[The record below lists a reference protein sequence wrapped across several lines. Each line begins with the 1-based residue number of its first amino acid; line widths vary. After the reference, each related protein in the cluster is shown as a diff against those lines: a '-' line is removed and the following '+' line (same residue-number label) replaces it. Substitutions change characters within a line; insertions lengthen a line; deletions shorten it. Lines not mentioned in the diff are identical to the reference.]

1 MKAVKP
7 SRTKTDATA
16 LRLAEK
22 SDYAQFARV
31 RRLRRVGTEVF
42 RGVVGVLAMLV
53 LWELASRVYNLEVLL
68 PTPITVF
75 KNVVKTLSLS
85 QQPWLYGPNIYQH
98 LGASLLRTVTGFG
111 IAALTA
117 IPLGLLLGRVA
128 TLRELIAPAIN
139 ILYPIPGIAWV
150 PLAILWFGLGD
161 KAVVFAVFMSAVFP
175 LYYNVVAGV
184 RLISPSIVDAGRC
197 YGARGPKLFLKVILP
212 AATPYVIV
220 GLRIAL
226 GNAWRMIVAAE
237 MFASE
242 TGIGFVLIQS
252 RYLFRAVDLMT
263 AMILVSIVGYGTEKA
278 IVGTIERW
286 TIERWEVK
294 SS

>member
-1 MKAVKP
+1 VKLA
-7 SRTKTDATA
+7 KTSPTNRDAGI
-16 LRLAEK
+16 LRPA
-22 SDYAQFARV
+22 DMGRHTHHARAQ
-31 RRLRRVGTEVF
+31 RLRMASRGMLSGVF
-42 RGVVGVLAMLV
+42 GLLAMLA
-53 LWELASRVYNLEVLL
+53 LWELASRAYNIEIVL

-75 KNVVKTLSLS
+75 ENVVQTLSLH

-98 LGASLLRTVTGFG
+98 LLASFLRTIVGFG
-111 IAALTA
+111 MAAVMA

-128 TLRELIAPAIN
+128 ILREFISPAIN
-139 ILYPIPGIAWV
+139 ILYPIPGIAWI

-161 KAVVFAVFMSAVFP
+161 KAAVFAVFMSAVFP
-175 LYYNVVAGV
+175 LYFNVVAGV

-197 YGARGPKLFLKVILP
+197 YGAHGPKLFLRVILP

-237 MFASE
+237 MFASQ

-263 AMILVSIVGYGTEKA
+263 AMILVGLVGYGTEKA

-286 TIERWEVK
+286 TVERWEVK

>member
-1 MKAVKP
+1 VPQQVTGAG
-7 SRTKTDATA
+7 
-16 LRLAEK
+16 
-22 SDYAQFARV
+22 DYAQFARGQ
-31 RRLRRVGTEVF
+31 RLRRANRAMV
-42 RGVVGVLAMLV
+42 RGVFGLLIMLV
-53 LWELASRVYNLEVLL
+53 LWELASKIYDIEVVL

-75 KNVVKTLSLS
+75 ANVLKTLSLR

-98 LGASLLRTVTGFG
+98 LLASLLRTITGFG
-111 IAALTA
+111 IAALIA

-128 TLRELIAPAIN
+128 VLREFIAPTIN
-139 ILYPIPGIAWV
+139 VLYPIPGIAWV

-161 KAVVFAVFMSAVFP
+161 EAVVFAVFMSAVFP

-184 RLISPSIVDAGRC
+184 RLINPSVVDAGRC

-212 AATPYVIV
+212 AVTPYVIV

-237 MFASE
+237 MFASQ

-263 AMILVSIVGYGTEKA
+263 AMILVSVVGYGTEKA

>member
-1 MKAVKP
+1 MKLSLP
-7 SRTKTDATA
+7 GATY
-16 LRLAEK
+16 RM
-22 SDYAQFARV
+22 SDTGDYAHHARIQ
-31 RRLRRVGTEVF
+31 RLRRAS
-42 RGVVGVLAMLV
+42 RGIVRGAFGLLTMLAV
-53 LWELASRVYNLEVLL
+53 WELASRIYNIEVVL

-75 KNVVKTLSLS
+75 ANVVKTLSLQ

-98 LGASLLRTVTGFG
+98 LWASLLRTIMGFG
-111 IAALTA
+111 IAAAIA

-128 TLRELIAPAIN
+128 VLREVIAPTIN

-161 KAVVFAVFMSAVFP
+161 QAVVFAVLMSAVFP
-175 LYYNVVAGV
+175 LYYNVAAGV
-184 RLISPSIVDAGRC
+184 RLISPSVVDAGRC

-226 GNAWRMIVAAE
+226 GNSWRMIVAAE
-237 MFASE
+237 MFASQ

-263 AMILVSIVGYGTEKA
+263 AMILVSAVGYGTEKA

-286 TIERWEVK
+286 TIERWEVQ